1 MNLGGRIFGYDVYR
15 RQPGDTAAAGP
26 TRVQTAESGGHASAI
41 QSDVGL
47 ANDQIRL
54 GGKYLT
60 GGVESGIGNG
70 FTAIVRGS
78 VVDGTM
84 QAGPLKV
91 GTSFGNMDTGVSGD
105 SNGLE
110 AKLFGNGAAIKNNK
124 LELCIYGVCG
134 SVDPSPVTRVLFANM
149 GQASNTKPAP
159 GKN

>member
-1 MNLGGRIFGYDVYR
+1 MGGRIFGYDVYR
-15 RQPGDTAAAGP
+15 RQPGAVQDQGSP
-26 TRVQTAESGGHASAI
+26 NRVQASESGGHASAI

-47 ANDQIRL
+47 INDQIKL

-60 GGVESGIGNG
+60 GGVESGVGNG

-78 VVDGTM
+78 VAAGTM

-105 SNGLE
+105 SHGLE
-110 AKLFGNGAAIKNNK
+110 AKLFGNGATIKDDK
-124 LELCIYGVCG
+124 LELCIYNVCG
-134 SVDPSPVTRVLFANM
+134 SVDPSPVTRVLFGNM